1 MIDIDETGYRYLGIL
16 ETDKIKE
23 KQMKKKFTKEY
34 LRWLRFILR
43 SKLNGRNKIMA
54 VNTWAVSV
62 IRYGAAIPKWYADE
76 LKSLDRRTTKFMT
89 MHGALHLKSD
99 VDRVYFSREMGGRR
113 ISCEGCMKMEEI
125 N

>member
-76 LKSLDRRTTKFMT
+76 LKSFDRRTTKFMT